1 MAKRTGYADY
11 EYDNYHMDFSYIG
24 KKLTPEEEVYKQK
37 CLEESRRILAE
48 LKASGF
54 NQPNKEN
61 RN

>member
-1 MAKRTGYADY
+1 MPERNGYAEY

-24 KKLTPEEEVYKQK
+24 KELTPEEEEYKQK

-54 NQPNKEN
+54 NQPMKKCK
-61 RN
+61 